1 MKGIA
6 DQVKAMLAQ
15 ASTAPIT
22 MKELQ
27 GAALAGMRSTM
38 RQVAL
43 FGQGTPA
50 RSRTARKRFVLA
62 DGRVVH
68 PTKGIGK
75 SHRGGYA
82 KRSRRSNTSRT

>member
-6 DQVKAMLAQ
+6 DQVKAIIA
-15 ASTAPIT
+15 ATGNAPLS

-27 GAALAGMRSTM
+27 AVAVAGMRNTM
-38 RQVAL
+38 RQMAL
-43 FGQGTPA
+43 WGQGTPA
-50 RSRTARKRFVLA
+50 RTPGNRKRFVLA

-82 KRSRRSNTSRT
+82 RRSRRSNRS